1 MPIETQQII
10 ATETQRYGELV
21 NTGSFRLSIKKPVVV
36 GFDLDIVFQAEK
48 HVYHT

>member
-1 MPIETQQII
+1 MT
-10 ATETQRYGELV
+10 TETQRYGEV
-21 NTGSFRLSIKKPVVV
+21 VYIGSFRLSIKKPVVV